1 MDGLTA
7 LPASRLAELVRAR
20 EVSAA
25 EVLAAH
31 LDRLEEVNPR
41 LNAVVQVAPDAV
53 ERAAA
58 ADAALARGE
67 RPGPLHGVPFTAKDN
82 LETRGVVTAIGV
94 PSCSTARRTA
104 LTMPRATLARF
115 SSEPPNSSSR
125 RLING
130 LRKELAK

>member
-41 LNAVVQVAPDAV
+41 LNAVVQVAPLIDA
-53 ERAAA
+53 
-58 ADAALARGE
+58 
-67 RPGPLHGVPFTAKDN
+67 
-82 LETRGVVTAIGV
+82 
-94 PSCSTARRTA
+94 
-104 LTMPRATLARF
+104 
-115 SSEPPNSSSR
+115 
-125 RLING
+125 
-130 LRKELAK
+130 